1 VIPLALAREG
11 ERVKVSNVLG
21 GRGLVRR
28 MTDLGLR
35 PGTEIEIVSASRTGP
50 FVIRLGGQRLG
61 VGFGIAKKIFV
72 DLVA

>member
-1 VIPLALAREG
+1 MIPLALAREG
-11 ERVKVSNVLG
+11 ERVKVSRVSG

-28 MTDLGLR
+28 LIDMGLR

-61 VGFGIAKKIFV
+61 VGFWMAKKIFV
-72 DLVA
+72 DLVS

>member
-11 ERVKVSNVLG
+11 ERVKVSRVSG

-28 MTDLGLR
+28 LIDIGLR

-61 VGFGIAKKIFV
+61 VGFGMAKKIFV
-72 DLVA
+72 DLVS

>member
-1 VIPLALAREG
+1 MIPLALVREG
-11 ERVKVSNVLG
+11 ERVKVSKVLG

-61 VGFGIAKKIFV
+61 VGFGMTKKIFV
-72 DLVA
+72 DLVV

>member
-1 VIPLALAREG
+1 VIPLALVREG
-11 ERVKVSNVLG
+11 ERAKVSRVSG

-61 VGFGIAKKIFV
+61 VGFGMAKKIFV
-72 DLVA
+72 DLVR

>member
-1 VIPLALAREG
+1 MIPLALAREG
-11 ERVKVSNVLG
+11 ERVKVSRVSG

-50 FVIRLGGQRLG
+50 FVIRLGEQRLG
-61 VGFGIAKKIFV
+61 VGFGMAKKIFV
-72 DLVA
+72 DLVM

>member
-1 VIPLALAREG
+1 MIPLALVREG
-11 ERVKVSNVLG
+11 ERAKVSRVSG

-61 VGFGIAKKIFV
+61 VGFGMAKKIFV
-72 DLVA
+72 DLVR

>member
-1 VIPLALAREG
+1 MVREG
-11 ERVKVSNVLG
+11 ERVKVSRVSG

-35 PGTEIEIVSASRTGP
+35 PGTEIEIVSASTTGP

-61 VGFGIAKKIFV
+61 VGFGVAKNIFV
-72 DLVA
+72 DLVL

>member
-1 VIPLALAREG
+1 MIPLALAREG
-11 ERVKVSNVLG
+11 ERVKVSRVSG

-28 MTDLGLR
+28 LIDIGLR

-61 VGFGIAKKIFV
+61 VGFGMAKKIFV
-72 DLVA
+72 DLVS

>member
-1 VIPLALAREG
+1 MIPLALAREG
-11 ERVKVSNVLG
+11 ERVKVSRVSG

-28 MTDLGLR
+28 LIDMGLR

-61 VGFGIAKKIFV
+61 VGFGMAKKIFV
-72 DLVA
+72 DLVS

>member
-1 VIPLALAREG
+1 VIPLALVREG
-11 ERVKVSNVLG
+11 ERVKVSRVLG

-50 FVIRLGGQRLG
+50 FVIRLGKQRLG
-61 VGFGIAKKIFV
+61 VGFGMAKKIFV
-72 DLVA
+72 DLVL

>member
-1 VIPLALAREG
+1 VIPLSLAREG
-11 ERVKVSNVLG
+11 ERVKVSRVLG

-50 FVIRLGGQRLG
+50 FVIRLGEQRLG
-61 VGFGIAKKIFV
+61 VGFGMARKIFV
-72 DLVA
+72 DLIL

>member
-11 ERVKVSNVLG
+11 ERVKVSRVSG

-28 MTDLGLR
+28 LIDMGLR

-61 VGFGIAKKIFV
+61 VGFGMAKKIFV
-72 DLVA
+72 DLVS